1 MQAYRLEPL
10 ILKHYATLMPLPI
23 HSFNA
28 PKKTPYIHV
37 KATAYAAFKNSDEKL
52 NEKGDQSDKD
62 FVDSMEIGSSG
73 SRDASPARNQKF
85 SLFSGMFRRNN
96 SASDLSAELKM
107 LQKMEND
114 AKLMEDTIQ
123 KKQKQCEQ
131 IDQTDLEYRIDYQL
145 RESSFENSYI
155 SMLTSHTSYW
165 TNKDVAFF
173 ILTHLHP
180 EMQESCDD

>member
-1 MQAYRLEPL
+1 
-10 ILKHYATLMPLPI
+10 MPLPI

-37 KATAYAAFKNSDEKL
+37 KATAYAAFKSSDEKL

-85 SLFSGMFRRNN
+85 SLCGYLLGIDWHSMKVLKVSGMFRRNN